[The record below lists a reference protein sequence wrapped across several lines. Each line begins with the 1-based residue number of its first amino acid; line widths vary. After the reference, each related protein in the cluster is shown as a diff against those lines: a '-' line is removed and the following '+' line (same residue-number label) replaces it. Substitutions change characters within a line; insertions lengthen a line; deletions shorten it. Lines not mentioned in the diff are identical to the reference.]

1 MSGVDGVAFS
11 VFIFFFLLVTVMGFL
26 AARWRRAPDLASLDE
41 WGLGGRKFGTFIAWF
56 LIGGDIYTA
65 YTFIAVPALLYA
77 GNATGFF
84 AVPYTVILYPII
96 FVFLPR
102 LWSVSHR
109 RRYVTPADFVQGRF
123 DSKSLGLAVA
133 FTGILATMPYIAL
146 QLIGIQAVLD
156 VLGIGGGENAS
167 WLEKDLPL
175 FIAFALLAAYTYSSG
190 LRAPAL
196 IAFVKDT
203 LIYLV
208 IIVAV
213 IYLPTQLGGW
223 DGIFDKASASFD
235 LFNEENADA
244 IAAKEAA
251 AKGLVPQMGAAQW
264 AYASLSL
271 GSALALFMYPHSIT
285 AVLSTKSRDI
295 IRRNAAL
302 LPAYSFLLGL
312 LALLGLAAIA
322 AGVKVD
328 NAQLAIPQ
336 LFEQEFSPWF
346 AGVAFAAIAIGALV
360 PAAIMSIAAANLW
373 TRNIYKAFI
382 KPDATDAQEAQ
393 QSKLASLVVKFGA
406 LVFVLALPNQF
417 AIELQLLGGIWIVQT
432 LPAIV
437 IGLYTRWFHRWALLA
452 GWAVGMIWGT
462 VAAYNTPVVGDP
474 GFALRRVRRAAR
486 GVRDPLHRQPHLLRP
501 HRAGAQPA
509 GVDHADDPVPR
520 HRRVRGRR
528 RHPSGRLPRRR
539 RRPGRRR
546 RARSDRDTAQ
556 HLTVSGR
563 GPPGSRDGGRARSR
577 RGGCRARGRP
587 GWPSAR
593 PHAALVRPRRW
604 SRRRLPRWRVARP
617 RSWRRR
623 AAPPARRASS

>member
-1 MSGVDGVAFS
+1 MSDVDGVAFA

-41 WGLGGRKFGTFIAWF
+41 WGLGGRSFGTFIAWF

-77 GNATGFF
+77 GNAIGFF
-84 AVPYTVILYPII
+84 AVPYTIILYPII

-109 RRYVTPADFVQGRF
+109 RSYVTPADFVQGRF
-123 DSKSLGLAVA
+123 DSKGLSLAVA

-156 VLGIGGGENAS
+156 VLGLGGGEDAS
-167 WLEKDLPL
+167 WFVKDLPL

-213 IYLPTQLGGW
+213 VYLPTQLGGW
-223 DGIFDKASASFD
+223 DSIFDKAGASFD
-235 LFNEENADA
+235 LFNKENADA
-244 IAAKEAA
+244 IAAKEAP
-251 AKGLVPQMGAAQW
+251 AKGLVPGMGAAQW

-271 GSALALFMYPHSIT
+271 GSALALFMYPHSVT
-285 AVLSTKSRDI
+285 AVLSTKSRDV

-302 LPAYSFLLGL
+302 LPAYSSLLGL
-312 LALLGLAAIA
+312 LALLGLAAVA
-322 AGVKVD
+322 AGIKVD

-346 AGVAFAAIAIGALV
+346 AGIAFAAIAIGALV

-417 AIELQLLGGIWIVQT
+417 AINLQLLGGIWIVQT

-437 IGLYTRWFHRWALLA
+437 IGLYTRWFHRHALLI
-452 GWAVGMIWGT
+452 GWATGMIWGT
-462 VAAYNTPVVGDP
+462 IAAYNTPVVGDP
-474 GFALRRVRRAAR
+474 GSHFGGSVAPLEVFGIHLTDNLIYFGLTALVLNLLVSAILTVVFRAV
-486 GVRDPLHRQPHLLRP
+486 GIS
-501 HRAGAQPA
+501 A
-509 GVDHADDPVPR
+509 GVDDT
-520 HRRVRGRR
+520 
-528 RHPSGRLPRRR
+528 
-539 RRPGRRR
+539 RPG
-546 RARSDRDTAQ
+546 DY
-556 HLTVSGR
+556 
-563 GPPGSRDGGRARSR
+563 
-577 RGGCRARGRP
+577 
-587 GWPSAR
+587 
-593 PHAALVRPRRW
+593 HAEAGDPE
-604 SRRRLPRWRVARP
+604 VAEELDP
-617 RSWRRR
+617 IET
-623 AAPPARRASS
+623 PPAT